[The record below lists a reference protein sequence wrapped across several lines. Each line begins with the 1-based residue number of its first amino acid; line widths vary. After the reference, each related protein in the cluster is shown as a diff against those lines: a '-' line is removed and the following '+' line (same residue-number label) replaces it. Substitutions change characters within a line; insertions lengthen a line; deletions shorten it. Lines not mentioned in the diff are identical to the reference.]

1 MKTVK
6 LLIPDM
12 PQQLQARAKAA
23 AAMTGVNLK
32 DWVKVAIQEK
42 LNRET
47 YEDGDYEIDQF
58 GRRCLKK

>member
-23 AAMTGVNLK
+23 AAMAGINLK
-32 DWVKVAIQEK
+32 EWVKIAIREK
-42 LNRET
+42 LDR
-47 YEDGDYEIDQF
+47 
-58 GRRCLKK
+58 KKQ